1 MNWSCLSMN
10 IEQEI
15 SKLKYHKKIMLTMI
29 LHEDSDRFAFYHQI
43 INYDL
48 EQKDEKAILKIISL
62 FNKRLSNKNMFDLEK
77 EFFDSIN
84 LQVVYDCS
92 VKPTIE
98 EYEIY
103 LKAIN
108 IPIEPKYLLMAIKK
122 QQESNNACEFL
133 LEQYSKKQG
142 A

>member
-1 MNWSCLSMN
+1 M
-10 IEQEI
+10 
-15 SKLKYHKKIMLTMI
+15 
-29 LHEDSDRFAFYHQI
+29 
-43 INYDL
+43 
-48 EQKDEKAILKIISL
+48 KIISL

-108 IPIEPKYLLMAIKK
+108 IPIEPKYLLMAIK
-122 QQESNNACEFL
+122 N
-133 LEQYSKKQG
+133 SKNQIMLVNFIRTV
-142 A
+142 

>member
-43 INYDL
+43 INYDA

-108 IPIEPKYLLMAIKK
+108 IPIEPKYLLMAIK
-122 QQESNNACEFL
+122 N
-133 LEQYSKKQG
+133 SKNQIMLVNFIRTV
-142 A
+142 

>member
-1 MNWSCLSMN
+1 MN

-108 IPIEPKYLLMAIKK
+108 IPIEPKYLLMAIK
-122 QQESNNACEFL
+122 N
-133 LEQYSKKQG
+133 SKNQIMLVNFIRTV
-142 A
+142 